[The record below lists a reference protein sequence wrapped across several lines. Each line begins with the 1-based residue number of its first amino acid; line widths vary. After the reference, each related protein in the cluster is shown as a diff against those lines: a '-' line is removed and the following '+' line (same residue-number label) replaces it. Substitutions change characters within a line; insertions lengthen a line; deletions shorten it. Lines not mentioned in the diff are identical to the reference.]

1 MQEQILSRT
10 RLQHLIEQFGFYGND
25 AKRVSME
32 DAVERL
38 RKAILVTPLNPMA
51 GTRSAELPG
60 FNVDVT
66 LGEAR
71 LAQQI
76 CKEITSMFME
86 QNLHLRQQ
94 QAEDTTQFLA
104 KQLDDAK
111 AKLDEQDTKL
121 PAFHT
126 HYTVA
131 LPQPQTPHLP

>member
-71 LAQQI
+71 LPHQI
-76 CKEITSMFME
+76 CKRITSMVMA
-86 QNLHLRQQ
+86 QNL
-94 QAEDTTQFLA
+94 D
-104 KQLDDAK
+104 
-111 AKLDEQDTKL
+111 L
-121 PAFHT
+121 PVEHGGE
-126 HYTVA
+126 
-131 LPQPQTPHLP
+131 